1 MYMTQENQPIGE
13 AFTPQMAGT
22 GAMGAQW
29 GQFPAQTGQQA
40 GQQTF
45 QKLGAHEVMQA
56 HEVLTDIIDGINQ
69 FGLYRPHIKDQQLTQ
84 ILDNQVNH
92 MYSSYQNL
100 VNYLHNQ
107 GMSAA
112 VPYRTPKTQ
121 SVKYGLRQPSP
132 MEPNANL
139 NYMDDRDVASGMMGC
154 AKASALVCT
163 AAALECAD
171 PNLRNMMTNCCVSS
185 INQAYELF
193 QYMNQRG
200 MYQVPTLP
208 DKTTQTMLNTYQAGT
223 APQFQ

>member
-1 MYMTQENQPIGE
+1 VYMTQEDNPIGQGMTNVMPGPGGIE
-13 AFTPQMAGT
+13 NP
-22 GAMGAQW
+22 W
-29 GQFPAQTGQQA
+29 GQPLGQAGQQTGQQA
-40 GQQTF
+40 F

-69 FGLYRPHIKDQQLTQ
+69 FELYRPHVKDQQLMQ

-92 MYSSYQNL
+92 MYGSYQNL

-107 GMSAA
+107 GMGSA
-112 VPYRTPKTQ
+112 VPYRIPRTQ
-121 SVKYGLRQPSP
+121 NVKYGLRQPSP
-132 MEPNANL
+132 VEPNASI

-171 PNLRNMMTNCCVSS
+171 PNLRNMITNCCVSS

-208 DKTTQTMLNTYQAGT
+208 DKTTQTMLNTYQAGSP
-223 APQFQ
+223 PQFQ